1 MRGMARFRQG
11 PLAPSPSPTAFGV
24 LAHGLC
30 ALVGLRNAL
39 SNGAEVLFEVNTKE
53 QLENRPITC
62 DYSERITLI
71 ARRAL
76 KEALEDTRGKN
87 RRAMQERGLP
97 MEEENEC
104 TGMTAG
110 EMQRFLDAEA
120 EQGASELEAYRKLM
134 RILEVEFP
142 SKE

>member
-1 MRGMARFRQG
+1 MRGMTRFRRG
-11 PLAPSPSPTAFGV
+11 SFAPSPTAFGMM
-24 LAHGLC
+24 AHGLC

-39 SNGAEVLFEVNTKE
+39 SNGAEALFEAKTKE

-62 DYSERITLI
+62 DYSELI
-71 ARRAL
+71 ALIVRKAL
-76 KEALEDTRGKN
+76 NETLEDTRGKN
-87 RRAMQERGLP
+87 RRTMQERGLP
-97 MEEENEC
+97 MEEENEY